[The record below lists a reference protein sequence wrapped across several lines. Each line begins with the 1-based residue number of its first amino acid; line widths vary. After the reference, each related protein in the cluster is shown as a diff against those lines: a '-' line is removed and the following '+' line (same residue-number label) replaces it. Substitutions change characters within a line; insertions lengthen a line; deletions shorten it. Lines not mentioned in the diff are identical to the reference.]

1 VKAVFFDAGG
11 TLVHIDY
18 PRVARVVQEVLG
30 RDLSGADFIAAEYVG
45 RAAIEAGM
53 AKGDLPTDTSRWAVH
68 FRAMLASIGLSDA
81 EFDRVGPFIIAEH
94 KQRHLWSAVF
104 PGTAE
109 GLAALRRAGFLV
121 AVISNA
127 DGTVEELL
135 RGVGLCD
142 SLAFVID
149 SGRVGVEKPDRR
161 IFEIA
166 LERTTGQGGEEGH
179 GRLREATGGEGI
191 SASDCYYVGDIY
203 PIDVVGARNAGMTP
217 VLLDPLGRYGDLG
230 CRTTRNVAEFCREL
244 VSAHAAA

>member
-30 RDLSGADFIAAEYVG
+30 RDVRNADFIAAEYVG

-68 FRAMLASIGLSDA
+68 FRAMLASVGLSDA

-104 PGTAE
+104 PGTKD
-109 GLAALRRAGFLV
+109 GLAALKRAGYRV

-142 SLAFVID
+142 SLEFVVD
-149 SGRVGVEKPDRR
+149 SGRVGIEKPDTR
-161 IFEIA
+161 IFALA
-166 LERTTGQGGEEGH
+166 LEQAGQ
-179 GRLREATGGEGI
+179 LT
-191 SASDCYYVGDIY
+191 ASDCYYVGDIY

-217 VLLDPLGRYGDLG
+217 VLLDPLGRYGDRG
-230 CRTTRNVAEFCREL
+230 CRTIRSVPEFCREL